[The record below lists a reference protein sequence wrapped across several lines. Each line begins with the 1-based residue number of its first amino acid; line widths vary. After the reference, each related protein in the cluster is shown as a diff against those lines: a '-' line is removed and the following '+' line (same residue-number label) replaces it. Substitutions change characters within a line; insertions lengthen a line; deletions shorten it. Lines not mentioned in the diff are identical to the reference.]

1 MTAASRSLVSV
12 FAARRVC
19 LLRLQAHRSHL
30 RSYSFLRTDHKVRN
44 PLWHRVCSVSARQTT
59 QYRSEVA
66 EMNRNNG
73 SAYLQVLG
81 LGLDTADAVPSVLLF
96 FDHQRYI
103 FNAGEGFQRF
113 CVQHKL
119 KLNRMPNILVT
130 RASLDAVG
138 GIPGMVLTVADSS
151 ISHQNHDGLGSVGNF
166 HADIYGPKGIEHL
179 GKAMSFYMR
188 MKGVNL
194 HELQPAAPSEPDA
207 VNESTQLIPEAAVSS
222 AIIQN
227 EAVSITP
234 VILQPGSEGAES
246 QPNKRQKTDDGSLP
260 TGQEQDK
267 APLAACYICCLTSTP
282 GKFLPQKAKELGV
295 KPGPLFGQ
303 LKAGTAVMGKDRMVQ
318 PEEVLE
324 AAPAAPVVI
333 IADCPSPAHL
343 PALLSSSAWE
353 PFLHHASSSE
363 AAASKSSTHQKV
375 NCIVHLAPQ
384 QVVQM
389 PQYQQ
394 WMAGF
399 GTSTKQVVLNCEAV
413 PSAVTLPSPAT
424 LQIKL
429 NCIDPKAFPLP
440 QTLGPDSSTAVPT
453 EVQLQQSD
461 SISKLQGSN
470 LLRYNLRPAS
480 RVDTVET
487 AEQSLSIPT
496 IQGQLRTEMP
506 EVMEAVERGQAEAC
520 SPSEEIPDVITQAG
534 AEELEVVFLGT
545 GAAMPSKYRNVTSI
559 YINRFLRGGMLLD
572 CGEGTLGQLTR
583 RFGRAKVKDIVCS
596 LACVWVSHI
605 HADHHAGLP
614 RILAARA
621 EWLGPDCSAL
631 PVFGP
636 WCLERILHTTAAMQP
651 MPHLFFNQAGLL
663 AEPQH
668 EPSQEMQAAV
678 SQVKA
683 QLGLKTLQSLLVV
696 HCAHAYAAILEG
708 ESGWKVVFSGDTR
721 PCEQM
726 VHAAKDA
733 TLLIHE
739 ATFEDELVEDALAK
753 RHSLTY
759 EAVQIGAQSGA
770 YRTILTHFSQRYPK
784 IPKIEK
790 SFLTTTCIAF
800 DLMSIN
806 LKDLPQLPSHVPA
819 ATLLCKDVSEEGDNI
834 PEA

>member
-1 MTAASRSLVSV
+1 
-12 FAARRVC
+12 
-19 LLRLQAHRSHL
+19 
-30 RSYSFLRTDHKVRN
+30 
-44 PLWHRVCSVSARQTT
+44 
-59 QYRSEVA
+59 
-66 EMNRNNG
+66 MNRNNG

-151 ISHQNHDGLGSVGNF
+151 ISNQVDDGLGAVSNF
-166 HADIYGPKGIEHL
+166 LADVYGPKGIEHL

-194 HELQPAAPSEPDA
+194 HELQPAASSEP
-207 VNESTQLIPEAAVSS
+207 VTLTGSPEAALSP

-227 EAVSITP
+227 EAVNITP
-234 VILQPGSEGAES
+234 VILQPGSSGAES
-246 QPNKRQKTDDGSLP
+246 QPNKRQKTDDGSLA
-260 TGQEQDK
+260 TVQEQDK
-267 APLAACYICCLTSTP
+267 VPLAACYICRLSSMP

-333 IADCPSPAHL
+333 IADCPTPAHL

-353 PFLHHASSSE
+353 PFQHHSCSSE
-363 AAASKSSTHQKV
+363 AAASKSSKHEKV
-375 NCIVHLAPQ
+375 NCIVHLAPH

-394 WMAGF
+394 WMAAF

-440 QTLGPDSSTAVPT
+440 QTLGPDKSTAVPSKA
-453 EVQLQQSD
+453 QLQQTE
-461 SISKLQGSN
+461 SISRLQGSN

-480 RVDTVET
+480 RVDTVEF
-487 AEQSLSIPT
+487 AEQALSIPA
-496 IQGQLRTEMP
+496 IQGQLKTEMP
-506 EVMEAVERGQAEAC
+506 EVMEAAERGQAEAC
-520 SPSEEIPDVITQAG
+520 SPSEQIPDVITQAG
-534 AEELEVVFLGT
+534 TEELEVVFLGT

-559 YINRFLRGGMLLD
+559 YINRFARGGMLLD

-605 HADHHAGLP
+605 HADHHAGLS

-663 AEPQH
+663 AEPQY

-683 QLGLKTLQSLLVV
+683 QLGLRTLQSLLVV

-753 RHSLTY
+753 RHSLTC

-784 IPKIEK
+784 IPKIDK

-819 ATLLCKDVSEEGDNI
+819 ATLLCKDVSEEGENI
-834 PEA
+834 AEA